1 MQYSPLAACCF
12 STDCSES
19 PRTGKPIVDADDSHI
34 YSRID
39 CYGLSDAGTANNLNA
54 DQYLIADFRKLLFV
68 NRSSPVPEQ
77 QNRFY
82 GSTYGQLL
90 IVADGAG
97 SGLAGQVASAIAVDR
112 VTDHLLRR
120 TDLSYR
126 SGAYHRA
133 RMLDEFRAAFRA
145 CRESLKTAAAE
156 NPTLRCM
163 STTLTM
169 GYITWPQLYV
179 VHAGDSRC
187 YLYRNSRLRRLTTDH
202 TVAEKMVQAGVLG
215 PDRVPCSPWRNVLW
229 KAIGLDGADASPD
242 LHQLHLMVDDVLLL
256 CTAGL
261 TRCVD
266 EPTIAQV
273 LEDMASPEEACHRL
287 VQRAKD
293 VGGTDNITVVAARLR
308 DLPPLEASLT
318 DGTAVQNR
326 PDA

>member
-1 MQYSPLAACCF
+1 M
-12 STDCSES
+12 
-19 PRTGKPIVDADDSHI
+19 
-34 YSRID
+34 
-39 CYGLSDAGTANNLNA
+39 
-54 DQYLIADFRKLLFV
+54 
-68 NRSSPVPEQ
+68 
-77 QNRFY
+77 
-82 GSTYGQLL
+82 

-97 SGLAGQVASAIAVDR
+97 GGLAGQVASAIAVDR

-126 SGAYHRA
+126 SGACHRA
-133 RMLDEFRAAFRA
+133 RMLDEFRSAFRA

-156 NPTLRCM
+156 NPMLRCM

-187 YLYRNSRLRRLTTDH
+187 YLYRNSRLRPAHHRSYRGREDGSGWG
-202 TVAEKMVQAGVLG
+202 ARAG
-215 PDRVPCSPWRNVLW
+215 PRPCSPWRNVLW

-293 VGGTDNITVVAARLR
+293 VGGSTISRWSPLDCATF
-308 DLPPLEASLT
+308 PLEASLT
-318 DGTAVQNR
+318 DGRRFRTGPMHESPVTSG
-326 PDA
+326 